1 MEIFSYSLL
10 EEQTFNDVTWF
21 LGEPKWTR
29 KETAGFLFRGQEE
42 NSYKL
47 ATLEGKAEVRWIFKC
62 SSYAARL
69 ELQLSLIRKL
79 LTQ

>member
-29 KETAGFLFRGQEE
+29 KQIAGFLFRGQEE
-42 NSYKL
+42 NSYTCLPLWKVKQRYTESSSVL
-47 ATLEGKAEVRWIFKC
+47 AMQLGWN
-62 SSYAARL
+62 SSS
-69 ELQLSLIRKL
+69 LSSGNY
-79 LTQ
+79 